1 MRRRDERLKF
11 EDRGLM
17 AVEDADRESERR
29 RKTTTCKRTSL
40 TTINLQSKGSSGWD
54 SFRGWTQSS

>member
-29 RKTTTCKRTSL
+29 KTTTCKRTSL
-40 TTINLQSKGSSGWD
+40 TMMNLQSKGSSG
-54 SFRGWTQSS
+54 

>member
-29 RKTTTCKRTSL
+29 KTTTCKRTSL
-40 TTINLQSKGSSGWD
+40 TMMNLQSKGSSGWD
-54 SFRGWTQSS
+54 GFRGWTPSS

>member
-29 RKTTTCKRTSL
+29 KTTKCKRTSL
-40 TTINLQSKGSSGWD
+40 TMMNLQ
-54 SFRGWTQSS
+54 